1 MKPSITLVIAVYN
14 AVRYLEFIFEALKR
28 QSFREFEVIVADD
41 GSGPEIKELIERIR
55 PSVYFPIQH
64 LWHEDNGFRKNI
76 MLNNAIRASQSD
88 YLVFI
93 DGDCVPH
100 KDFLSDHWNHR
111 QEHGLLCGKRVNLS
125 KQLTEQLTLE
135 DIQTGRFERLTW
147 RLFLDGL
154 KAQSINTEESLR
166 ITSPLMRKLFVQ
178 PEGRILGCNFS
189 VKKEL
194 LEKINGF
201 NEDYLAP
208 GRGEDSDIAFR
219 LGLLGVRMVSIRFLA
234 IQIHLYHSRTDGRDE
249 NKYLYEH
256 IVATRE
262 MICKHGLKKLD

>member
-1 MKPSITLVIAVYN
+1 MKPSLTLVIAVYN
-14 AVRYLEFIFEALKR
+14 AVKYLEFIFEALKR
-28 QSFREFEVIVADD
+28 QSFKEFEVIVADD
-41 GSGPEIKELIERIR
+41 GSGSDIRELIERVR
-55 PSVYFPIQH
+55 SSVDFPIQH

-88 YLVFI
+88 NLVFI

-100 KDFLSDHWNHR
+100 RDFLFDHWTNR
-111 QEHGLLCGKRVNLS
+111 QENGLLCGKRVNLS

-135 DIQTGRFERLTW
+135 DIQTGKFERLSW
-147 RLFLDGL
+147 RLFCDGL
-154 KAQSINTEESLR
+154 FARSINTEESLR
-166 ITSPLMRKLFVQ
+166 ITSPVLRKILVR

-189 VKKEL
+189 VRKEL

-201 NEDYLAP
+201 NEDYRAP

-234 IQIHLYHSRTDGRDE
+234 VQIHLYHNRTEGKDE

-256 IVATRE
+256 ILATRE
-262 MICKHGLKKLD
+262 MICKHGLKNLD